1 MSWATLHIAALR
13 RGETV
18 QFRPRGHSMR
28 GRIEDGQLLEVVPLR
43 EHEPPCVGD
52 VVLCHVRGRDYLHLV
67 RAVRGHGERTRWLIG
82 NNRGGLNG
90 WVAATAIFGRLAPR

>member
-18 QFRPRGHSMR
+18 QFRPRGHSMS
-28 GRIEDGQLLEVVPLR
+28 GRVEDGQLVELVALCDDER
-43 EHEPPCVGD
+43 PCVGD

-67 RAVRGHGERTRWLIG
+67 RAVRGHGERARWLIG

-90 WVAATAIFGRLAPR
+90 WVGAAAIFGRLASR